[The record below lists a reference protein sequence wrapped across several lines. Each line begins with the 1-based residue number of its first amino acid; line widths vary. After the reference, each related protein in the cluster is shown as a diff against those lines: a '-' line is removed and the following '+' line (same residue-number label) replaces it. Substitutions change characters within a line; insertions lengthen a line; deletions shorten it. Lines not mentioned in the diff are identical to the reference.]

1 MGEIW
6 NDRSVNPTN
15 TLKVSVL
22 ATGEL
27 VLDGQPVTLPA
38 LEQALGQ
45 ATKDDTVVWYYRE
58 NAAGDP
64 PAVVAKVM
72 NLIAANRLPVRFS
85 SRPDFSDT
93 VTLELPDLE
102 KVFRPLREKAAQG
115 QLVILRPDGRVMQLP
130 ALPKEST
137 PPQAIASVERMLPSS
152 VKRNVV
158 AVGDVAWALAD
169 APDLRAANR
178 AIPFFGLLMGFS
190 TIGHAVWI
198 FDSSASAVLAAGC
211 READVLIVDSQRLAE
226 LPPPGQDGVKKTKP
240 VQNYAQ
246 RADSSARSALGGASL
261 VSRVDQHAGIQNRVR
276 VEGALGR
283 LERAREA
290 LGPLAVVPWA
300 MVTADRMM
308 VRDRPAEL
316 D

>member
-1 MGEIW
+1 M
-6 NDRSVNPTN
+6 VNPTN

-27 VLDGQPVTLPA
+27 LLDGQPVTLPA

-45 ATKDDTVVWYYRE
+45 APKDDTVVWYYRE
-58 NAAGDP
+58 NAVGDP
-64 PAVVAKVM
+64 PVVVAEVM
-72 NLIAANRLPVRFS
+72 KLITANRLPVRLS
-85 SRPDFSDT
+85 SRSDFSDT
-93 VTLELPDLE
+93 VTPELPDLE
-102 KVFRPLREKAAQG
+102 KVFRPIREKAAQG

-137 PPQAIASVERMLPSS
+137 PPQAIASVERMLPSN

-158 AVGDVAWALAD
+158 AVGDLAWALAD

-211 READVLIVDSQRLAE
+211 READVLIVRQPASGE
-226 LPPPGQDGVKKTKP
+226 LLPVWQDGVKKTMSP
-240 VQNYAQ
+240 HLTVPSPRQ
-246 RADSSARSALGGASL
+246 RTSE
-261 VSRVDQHAGIQNRVR
+261 VR
-276 VEGALGR
+276 A
-283 LERAREA
+283 
-290 LGPLAVVPWA
+290 
-300 MVTADRMM
+300 
-308 VRDRPAEL
+308 
-316 D
+316 